1 MITGI
6 VLAGGMSSRAG
17 QNKMGL
23 ILRGQPL
30 IRHTVQTLA
39 PFVVST
45 IVVTGRYDLEVRDLL
60 KDFSNLRFVY
70 NPDYEQ
76 GMFSSVLAGAKEA
89 KGDVFLVPG
98 DCPSILP
105 LTYQALLL
113 AHGPVRVPMYQ
124 GKKGHP
130 LYLSEPLVAE
140 LKNEPVTSNLKA
152 FRDRHFVA
160 GVAVCDPGIL
170 IDIDTMEDYAAHK
183 ARREG
188 AL

>member
-45 IVVTGRYDLEVRDLL
+45 IVVTGRYDTEVRDLL
-60 KDFSNLRFVY
+60 KDFPNLQFVY

-89 KGDVFLVPG
+89 RGDLFVVPG

-105 LTYQALLL
+105 STYQALLR
-113 AHGPVRVPMYQ
+113 AKGPVRVPIYQ

-130 LYLSEPLVAE
+130 LFLSEDLLTE
-140 LKNEPVTSNLKA
+140 LKNEPITSNLKA

-160 GVAVCDPGIL
+160 GVAVDDQGIL
-170 IDIDTMEDYAAHK
+170 IDIDTMEEYAAHK
-183 ARREG
+183 QRREG